1 MADTYYEYFWDI
13 IFNIPSRNIK
23 FRPHT
28 LSRFEKHSNYF
39 ENFMPT
45 YNMICKINDKHLDIL
60 RLLDKEINVT
70 IKQYICFGPAKDKL
84 TNKEVVDE
92 YEFACYYD
100 KQTIPS
106 YTKPS
111 KSVNSSVENPKT
123 TYAPETIGELYN
135 AEIYFTLLLKKDVQ
149 MRTFIHNYVFG
160 SQEDGATPMTAT
172 MSIIEQNPYVEK
184 CLIDKPSNT
193 IAYRDLI
200 IKPAD
205 LKNAILGIQHNY
217 GIYDKSLELF
227 FDNGMLYVLNKLENH
242 HSGAKDEI
250 TEINVKLCEKT
261 PNKGNDF
268 VVETKDKKTIFYE
281 RAAKI
286 YKEDYEAVE
295 GALHGDK
302 FVYSNFSSV
311 INSAFSADGKT
322 QFVSPLNEVLK
333 PRQSRV
339 DVGTKIITDYDML
352 NNAYNM
358 NSFMYEKSL
367 GVTISFVLTGVNAS
381 HFTPNKNIRITCDTP
396 ESQKL
401 YSGLYNISNVD
412 LIYENTNRPG
422 NFFTTY
428 CHSVIKLVNKTDGY
442 DADYRVGEKNEN

>member
-23 FRPHT
+23 FRPHA

-45 YNMICKINDKHLDIL
+45 YNMICKINDKNLDIL

-70 IKQYICFGPAKDKL
+70 IKQYVCFGPAKDKL
-84 TNKEVVDE
+84 NNKEVVDE

-106 YTKPS
+106 YTKSS

-123 TYAPETIGELYN
+123 NYAPETIGELYN

-160 SQEDGATPMTAT
+160 SQDEGATPMTAT

-193 IAYRDLI
+193 IAYRDLVV
-200 IKPAD
+200 KPAD

-227 FDNGMLYVLNKLENH
+227 FDNGMLYVLNKLEYH

-295 GALHGDK
+295 GSLNGDK

-311 INSAFSADGKT
+311 INSVFSADGNTK
-322 QFVSPLNEVLK
+322 FVSPLNEVLK

-412 LIYENTNRPG
+412 LIYENTNKPG
-422 NFFTTY
+422 NYFTTY

-442 DADYRVGEKNEN
+442 DADYQVGEKNEN